1 MVGGRRPGM
10 RGAQPCVEPLVS
22 DRREHYDRFVGAV
35 RGSGRPGAVGAVLPG
50 GGSVGLEARYGLW
63 HHRHGCLFAEKVRN
77 QDDQWNTTCT
87 AAYGDRLVQT
97 LHGWKLIER
106 KKGKH

>member
-1 MVGGRRPGM
+1 MVCGILD
-10 RGAQPCVEPLVS
+10 AEV
-22 DRREHYDRFVGAV
+22 
-35 RGSGRPGAVGAVLPG
+35 
-50 GGSVGLEARYGLW
+50 
-63 HHRHGCLFAEKVRN
+63 AEKVRN

-97 LHGWKLIER
+97 LNGWKLIER